1 MAEDSEIG
9 ASEKLLAREEPGISL
24 AQFCAQLSE
33 AVSREQ
39 LSTWSM
45 IRTVKR
51 RYPELPE
58 TEVAKAALSA
68 IEERRREEAWKP

>member
-1 MAEDSEIG
+1 MTEDSEIG
-9 ASEKLLAREEPGISL
+9 NSEEVVTPDEPGVSL
-24 AQFCAQLSE
+24 TQFCAQLSE

-58 TEVAKAALSA
+58 TEIAKAALSA

>member
-1 MAEDSEIG
+1 MADDSEMG
-9 ASEKLLAREEPGISL
+9 TAEELLAREESGIPL

-58 TEVAKAALSA
+58 TDVAKAVLSA
-68 IEERRREEAWKP
+68 IEDRRKEQAWKP